1 MLICSDLQVGKTK
14 YHKSHHFDYA
24 NEVSMM
30 VGAEKPGIGGE
41 ALLGQKYK
49 PRNTVFPKGEG
60 SNLPVWVAFDRQVTL
75 PSQSSSFSSPI
86 FFILYFLL
94 LTFYL

>member
-1 MLICSDLQVGKTK
+1 M
-14 YHKSHHFDYA
+14 A

-60 SNLPVWVAFDRQVTL
+60 SNLPAWVAFDRQVL
-75 PSQSSSFSSPI
+75 YYFKYS
-86 FFILYFLL
+86 FILNKMYILWIKF
-94 LTFYL
+94 